1 MTLSADADRR
11 DRKVIPAGPVPQARA
26 ASRGQPVKPDRKARA
41 AKRVRKENP
50 EYKARRVR
58 AAKPARPASYR
69 RSNR

>member
-1 MTLSADADRR
+1 MTLSADADLP
-11 DRKVIPAGPVPQARA
+11 DRKVIPGGPVPQARA
-26 ASRGQPVKPDRKARA
+26 ASRGQWVKPDRWAHA